1 MKATPSLKEMNE
13 LYQTLYE
20 LRHDVL
26 ERGMKMYQAISP
38 SIRRNSFRFSALNLA
53 FYLAIRCHDL
63 RPLQE
68 KLLLLGLS
76 SLGRSE
82 ARTMANLDAVIA
94 SLGRICQK
102 RENELIAYP
111 APKWFFHGSRL
122 LAHNSNLI
130 FGSHP
135 RCIVHQY
142 HGNHAAG
149 SSHRLQTGPQSPG
162 SRHGHGTHQLRP
174 RYAGY
179 VAGYA
184 AAYP

>member
-82 ARTMANLDAVIA
+82 ARTMATSMPSLLRWDGSARNGKTNSLPTRLRNGFSTAAVFWPTIP
-94 SLGRICQK
+94 I
-102 RENELIAYP
+102 
-111 APKWFFHGSRL
+111 
-122 LAHNSNLI
+122 
-130 FGSHP
+130 
-135 RCIVHQY
+135 
-142 HGNHAAG
+142 
-149 SSHRLQTGPQSPG
+149 
-162 SRHGHGTHQLRP
+162 
-174 RYAGY
+174 
-179 VAGYA
+179 
-184 AAYP
+184 

>member
-20 LRHDVL
+20 LHHDVL

-102 RENELIAYP
+102 QENELIAYP

-122 LAHNSNLI
+122 LTHNSNLI

-135 RCIVHQY
+135 DASYTNIMVTMPASR
-142 HGNHAAG
+142 
-149 SSHRLQTGPQSPG
+149 RLQTGPQSPG

-174 RYAGY
+174 RYTGY

-184 AAYP
+184 ASYP